1 MPKLHEKD
9 DYFSKLLLSNKELL
23 WYLMKYCVE
32 EYKDLSKEEILSL
45 IEDGDI
51 NNNRIKGINTEDLGL
66 NDSKIVYDILYT
78 SKLPNSNERIGL
90 YINIEAQS
98 NYHPGYPIVKR
109 AMYYVSRL
117 LSKQSKLN
125 DEFNYKNIKKVYSI
139 WICTSPSIKRQNT
152 INIYNI
158 RETNVCG
165 TFRED
170 IKNYDLL
177 NVIVIYLANNNL
189 KEINKILDPLNI
201 LFKKDKNKLNNKKLY
216 EKLEKDYKINI
227 NKQEVKDMWDM
238 HTGYIQEGKRI
249 GKKEGKLEGIAQG
262 KLEGLAQ
269 GKLETTISYI
279 DNLMSKKHMSFDK
292 ALNEAIDLLNISNDI
307 KEQVIKH
314 FNN

>member
-1 MPKLHEKD
+1 MPKLHEKS
-9 DYFSKLLLSNKELL
+9 DYFSKLLLSDKELL
-23 WYLMKYCVE
+23 WYLMKYCIE
-32 EYKDLSKEEILSL
+32 EYKDLSKEEIIKL
-45 IEDGDI
+45 IEDGNV
-51 NNNRIKGINTEDLGL
+51 NNGRIKGINTEDLGL
-66 NDSKIVYDILYT
+66 NDSKVVYDILYT
-78 SKLPNSNERIGL
+78 SALPKSSERIGL

-165 TFRED
+165 AFRED

-177 NVIVIYLANNNL
+177 NVVVIYLANNKL
-189 KEINKILDPLNI
+189 EEINEILHPLN
-201 LFKKDKNKLNNKKLY
+201 LVFKNNKFKMNEDEVY
-216 EKLEKDYKINI
+216 EILEKKYKIRLNRD
-227 NKQEVKDMWDM
+227 EVKDMWDM

-262 KLEGLAQ
+262 ELNLAIKTVKFLITDKNMSLNDAINYFPYSKELKDKLFESL
-269 GKLETTISYI
+269 KTKY
-279 DNLMSKKHMSFDK
+279 N
-292 ALNEAIDLLNISNDI
+292 
-307 KEQVIKH
+307 
-314 FNN
+314 